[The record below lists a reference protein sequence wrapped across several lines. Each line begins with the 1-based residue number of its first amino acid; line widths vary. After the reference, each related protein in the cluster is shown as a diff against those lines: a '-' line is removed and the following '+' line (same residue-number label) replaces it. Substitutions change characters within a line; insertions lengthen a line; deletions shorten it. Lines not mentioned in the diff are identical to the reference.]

1 MKDDKTIIKTIIE
14 FIGYIED
21 DLSSCH
27 DIEDY
32 LENETIQRACSLSL
46 IQIGEYVKRLSPEF
60 RSKYNEIDWSE
71 IAGLRDYLTHGYLK
85 INFVQ
90 IWNDLTVDV
99 PRLKEYL
106 LEVLPKL

>member
-32 LENETIQRACSLSL
+32 LENETVQRACSLSL
-46 IQIGEYVKRLSPEF
+46 IQIGEYIKRLSSEF
-60 RSKYNEIDWSE
+60 TGKYNKIEWSE
-71 IAGLRDYLTHGYLK
+71 IARLRDYLT
-85 INFVQ
+85 
-90 IWNDLTVDV
+90 
-99 PRLKEYL
+99 
-106 LEVLPKL
+106 

>member
-14 FIGYIED
+14 FIRYIED

-46 IQIGEYVKRLSPEF
+46 IQIGEYVKRLSPDF
-60 RSKYNEIDWSE
+60 RRKYNEVEWSE
-71 IAGLRDYLTHGYLK
+71 IAKLRDYLTHRYLK
-85 INFVQ
+85 INSME
-90 IWNDLTVDV
+90 IWNDLTEDI
-99 PRLKEYL
+99 PKLKDYL
-106 LEVLPKL
+106 LEIISKS

>member
-46 IQIGEYVKRLSPEF
+46 IQIGEYVKRLSPDF
-60 RSKYNEIDWSE
+60 TKKYNEVEWSE
-71 IAGLRDYLTHGYLK
+71 IAKLRDYLTHRYLN
-85 INFVQ
+85 INSIE
-90 IWNDLTVDV
+90 IWNDLTNDI
-99 PRLKEYL
+99 PKLKEYL
-106 LEVLPKL
+106 LKISSNL